1 MMKKPK
7 KASSDIAEA
16 LSFPKKGDTLE
27 GTKVLEAKYALE
39 KGTIFRYEILFPKGT
54 RAKAIPSLLSTF
66 FNTQMVGTERSLI
79 VRHHDY
85 AVKARSTGVAVIGA
99 MHVVPVAL
107 ANPGMQEFD
116 EDYSK
121 MEMTNPETYFRAF
134 DCKNFSAPQMR
145 AKLFSL
151 VSYMGE
157 NYGYYDGEKLYHRRA
172 SLIMPKIKITKAVKN
187 AKMMYHTHPS
197 RDEPSLSSAED
208 YLLYFDLSHKPRSIR
223 DFYTIMADR
232 LDHFKITPKKGSKKN
247 FLKVSEDKFIDEANA
262 KIDDLEKKW
271 SKKYPKES
279 SNDDDDLRYC
289 EAITKDLVAWLNQKY
304 GSMFTIQYK
313 CHYKVK
319 KNPPKMEAD
328 DLHMNDE
335 FLKRAIVDISSRDY
349 GWPVSDSKIEPHEEY
364 AYWHQRYYTMHLK
377 DTYMTLGVN
386 LQPAEKR
393 VSDAFMARR
402 FADSVYSNEEALNL
416 LNLSHDISM
425 SDRKVRDGGGY
436 TSRLEELCAY
446 FGITE
451 EALETLTVLQEV
463 IREHDIFG
471 ETAQTLSGDYYP
483 LALLS
488 YYSINAVEVMKK
500 VKRNE
505 LDLEI
510 ARLEIYNKL
519 KQRIG
524 DTLGKV
530 LIVPRTRNPEIQ
542 SHVFVDSLLN
552 PPVHQ
557 QSVEALTQFPP
568 QAFEFPD
575 IIREALD
582 EFDPAKYDPT
592 KKLFGEK
599 QLILRVRT
607 KNGMTTMMIY
617 RRTGTAQIKAPTI
630 EDAMEAAQK
639 VNRALY
645 TVGARGVKLDEDF
658 TISLPDV
665 AKNPSEAQ
673 VITISGPSGSGKST
687 MTRNLLKMLP
697 NAKTIPSITTR
708 QRRRSDKVGEKIHV
722 SPEAFKKMMTTGEL
736 VAVQLQKNGH
746 YYGKRRSDFKHKGYI
761 IIDVSLSGFNALKKT
776 FPGLFS
782 IYLEPVEDPKTIE
795 QRLIR
800 RGDIS
805 VMEAKGRAQNIP
817 SHIESSKKI
826 DFDARILTRR
836 GQFDKASLT
845 AFQLIP
851 KKNPDTAEGR
861 LSDLTMLAT
870 HTVEELDNPDDLPT
884 IQQCA
889 DSVTRE
895 NFLGGGAFGKV
906 FEIPGTNYLF
916 KVNKRSLGDSK
927 GIHPEW
933 KKLIEYLDGKID
945 SYAYQTVG
953 VTRYRVD
960 YGIPFEVGQPRAWL
974 KRENGGP
981 EPDTVMNKVKGY
993 TIASKIPQARYEGK
1007 DKFKQRQQALRGEKN
1022 FYPEQKIDAYY
1033 EHVENISKMPQENVN
1048 ELVRQMAYLIS
1059 KGIPQDIH
1067 SGNMIYDVEE
1077 QKITLVDWFWDEQQ
1091 KGGTVYGNS
1100 PSMTGLF
1107 ERTIM
1112 VQWQRGMLQYFEDL
1126 VWHDRFSKAHDKVI
1140 QAKEPFKKQVLL
1152 WLDKVVAAFEANKVK
1167 RGRYDYI
1174 NSFFSGTIKEGE
1186 SYEVA
1191 IRRAIERPGREQHG
1205 DFEFVD
1211 RGRYELLENPKK
1223 DLFDWFEDWA
1233 KLINM
1238 KNKELKTF
1246 LDSDWGKVAGLS
1258 PEEAKK
1264 LGINSGRTSG
1274 RRILAMRK
1282 KLGLGGPKDYIKGP
1296 RHLEDMYAKAI
1307 DNWTGPATKKGT
1319 DWYWCTRQVRFNK
1332 RFMGD
1337 NFGERKGPLVK
1348 KQKTQNQPSRRLLSL
1363 WVWGHDPWRYARK
1376 NGVNRMPKCP
1386 DVPWVGRTEKIK
1398 YGKIE
1403 VIPGPRKN
1411 PPVKLVSRAGTDDN
1425 VSRFFNKKTGEELT
1439 GKVFDSATIDTKGGV
1454 SLEVGE
1460 ETSPIE
1466 LVGVKRQYNVA
1477 KLNDRG
1483 VVQVDGGSNRLFEKI
1498 DFKLP
1503 VHLEHDPMSLGEPS
1517 AFISTRGVLIFDKS
1531 EDNYTLVKR
1540 NEITDWQGGSKSDSP
1555 LLVPLYKY
1563 AKVVKRTPGEHGRPV
1578 ENPMAPGYQSYGW
1591 TTQDWRSIK
1600 VNNKGEIDYSQKC
1613 GAEGT
1618 KTPSGSPRLCL
1629 PAAVVKSLIR
1639 TDSGKDV
1646 IRTQARKKARAK
1658 KGERVPWHP
1667 RIKKIWKRIEDKTVK
1682 DRPKSNPPVD
1692 KVWVRNA
1699 KRQVWTEEGTLDFM
1713 GLESAPYE
1721 SFTYRYYIYEA
1732 ENKLAF
1738 AEITHTPE
1746 ERKVRLDLIGV
1757 ADDARGKK
1765 YGEALLARIKDDHP
1779 GHTITLVRSSRSAI
1793 EGVEN
1798 ILGRRAS
1805 PVPDDVLKGWYQ
1817 RNGFRAL
1824 MSEVGKPVWGTSE
1837 QGRRKIISRG
1847 EERESARMVAINPPE
1862 WRHGEFSEEDPF
1874 EEYF

>member
-1 MMKKPK
+1 
-7 KASSDIAEA
+7 
-16 LSFPKKGDTLE
+16 
-27 GTKVLEAKYALE
+27 
-39 KGTIFRYEILFPKGT
+39 
-54 RAKAIPSLLSTF
+54 
-66 FNTQMVGTERSLI
+66 
-79 VRHHDY
+79 
-85 AVKARSTGVAVIGA
+85 
-99 MHVVPVAL
+99 
-107 ANPGMQEFD
+107 
-116 EDYSK
+116 
-121 MEMTNPETYFRAF
+121 
-134 DCKNFSAPQMR
+134 
-145 AKLFSL
+145 
-151 VSYMGE
+151 
-157 NYGYYDGEKLYHRRA
+157 
-172 SLIMPKIKITKAVKN
+172 
-187 AKMMYHTHPS
+187 
-197 RDEPSLSSAED
+197 
-208 YLLYFDLSHKPRSIR
+208 
-223 DFYTIMADR
+223 
-232 LDHFKITPKKGSKKN
+232 
-247 FLKVSEDKFIDEANA
+247 
-262 KIDDLEKKW
+262 
-271 SKKYPKES
+271 
-279 SNDDDDLRYC
+279 
-289 EAITKDLVAWLNQKY
+289 
-304 GSMFTIQYK
+304 
-313 CHYKVK
+313 
-319 KNPPKMEAD
+319 
-328 DLHMNDE
+328 
-335 FLKRAIVDISSRDY
+335 
-349 GWPVSDSKIEPHEEY
+349 
-364 AYWHQRYYTMHLK
+364 
-377 DTYMTLGVN
+377 
-386 LQPAEKR
+386 
-393 VSDAFMARR
+393 
-402 FADSVYSNEEALNL
+402 
-416 LNLSHDISM
+416 
-425 SDRKVRDGGGY
+425 
-436 TSRLEELCAY
+436 
-446 FGITE
+446 
-451 EALETLTVLQEV
+451 
-463 IREHDIFG
+463 
-471 ETAQTLSGDYYP
+471 
-483 LALLS
+483 
-488 YYSINAVEVMKK
+488 
-500 VKRNE
+500 
-505 LDLEI
+505 
-510 ARLEIYNKL
+510 
-519 KQRIG
+519 
-524 DTLGKV
+524 
-530 LIVPRTRNPEIQ
+530 
-542 SHVFVDSLLN
+542 
-552 PPVHQ
+552 
-557 QSVEALTQFPP
+557 
-568 QAFEFPD
+568 
-575 IIREALD
+575 
-582 EFDPAKYDPT
+582 
-592 KKLFGEK
+592 
-599 QLILRVRT
+599 
-607 KNGMTTMMIY
+607 
-617 RRTGTAQIKAPTI
+617 
-630 EDAMEAAQK
+630 
-639 VNRALY
+639 
-645 TVGARGVKLDEDF
+645 
-658 TISLPDV
+658 
-665 AKNPSEAQ
+665 
-673 VITISGPSGSGKST
+673 

-851 KKNPDTAEGR
+851 KKNPDTTGGR
-861 LSDLTMLAT
+861 LSDLTVLAT
-870 HTVEELDNPDDLPT
+870 HTVEELDNPDELPT

-1126 VWHDRFSKAHDKVI
+1126 VRHDRFSKAHDKVI

-1191 IRRAIERPGREQHG
+1191 IRRAIERPGREQYG

-1274 RRILAMRK
+1274 RRILKMRE

-1386 DVPWVGRTEKIK
+1386 DVPWVGMTEKRK

-1411 PPVKLVSRAGTDDN
+1411 PVWT
-1425 VSRFFNKKTGEELT
+1425 
-1439 GKVFDSATIDTKGGV
+1439 
-1454 SLEVGE
+1454 E
-1460 ETSPIE
+1460 ETE
-1466 LVGVKRQYNVA
+1466 AMK
-1477 KLNDRG
+1477 
-1483 VVQVDGGSNRLFEKI
+1483 
-1498 DFKLP
+1498 
-1503 VHLEHDPMSLGEPS
+1503 
-1517 AFISTRGVLIFDKS
+1517 
-1531 EDNYTLVKR
+1531 
-1540 NEITDWQGGSKSDSP
+1540 
-1555 LLVPLYKY
+1555 
-1563 AKVVKRTPGEHGRPV
+1563 
-1578 ENPMAPGYQSYGW
+1578 NPMAPGYNSYAW

-1667 RIKKIWKRIEDKTVK
+1667 RIKKIWKSIEDKTVK

-1793 EGVEN
+1793 EGVEK

>member
-16 LSFPKKGDTLE
+16 LSFPKKGDVLE
-27 GTKVLEAKYALE
+27 GTQVLDSKYTMD
-39 KGTIFRYEILFPKGT
+39 KGTIFRYELLFPKGT

-107 ANPGMQEFD
+107 ANPGIQEFD

-208 YLLYFDLSHKPRSIR
+208 YLLYFDLSHAPRSIR

-289 EAITKDLVAWLNQKY
+289 EAITKDLVSWLNKKY

-319 KNPPKMEAD
+319 KNPPKLEAD

-402 FADSVYSNEEALNL
+402 FSDSVYSNEEALNL

-436 TSRLEELCAY
+436 TSRLEELCTY

-510 ARLEIYNKL
+510 ARVEIYNKL

-530 LIVPRTRNPEIQ
+530 LIAPRTRNPEVQ
-542 SHVFVDSLLN
+542 PHVFVDSLLN
-552 PPVHQ
+552 PPVRQ
-557 QSVEALTQFPP
+557 QAVQAQTQFPP

-592 KKLFGEK
+592 KKLFGDK
-599 QLILRVRT
+599 QLSLRVRT

-617 RRTGTAQIKAPTI
+617 RRTGSAQIKAPTM

-826 DFDARILTRR
+826 DFDARILTQR
-836 GQFDKASLT
+836 GQFEKAALT

-851 KKNPDTAEGR
+851 KKNPDTTGGR

-870 HTVEELDNPDDLPT
+870 HTVEELDNPDELPT

-916 KVNKRSLGDSK
+916 KVNERSFGEFE
-927 GIHPEW
+927 GNNPEW
-933 KKLIEYLDGKID
+933 KKLTDYLDGKGD

-974 KRENGGP
+974 RRENGGP

-1007 DKFKQRQQALRGEKN
+1007 DKFKQRQQALRGKKN

-1077 QKITLVDWFWDEQQ
+1077 QKITLVDWFWDEKQ
-1091 KGGTVYGNS
+1091 KGGTTRGNS

-1107 ERTIM
+1107 ERTMMI
-1112 VQWQRGMLQYFEDL
+1112 QWQRGMLTYFENL
-1126 VWHDRFSKAHDKVI
+1126 VKHDRFSKAHGKVI
-1140 QAKEPFKKQVLL
+1140 DAKEPFKQQALL
-1152 WLDKVVAAFEANKVK
+1152 WLDKVVAAFEANNIK
-1167 RGRYDYI
+1167 RGRYDYL
-1174 NSFFSGTIKEGE
+1174 NSFYSGTIKEGE

-1191 IRRAIERPGREQHG
+1191 IRRAIERPGREQFG

-1258 PEEAKK
+1258 PQEAKK

-1274 RRILAMRK
+1274 RRILKMRE

-1296 RHLEDMYAKAI
+1296 THASLLFIKAQK
-1307 DNWTGPATKKGT
+1307 NWTGPATKKGT

-1403 VIPGPRKN
+1403 VIQGPRK
-1411 PPVKLVSRAGTDDN
+1411 
-1425 VSRFFNKKTGEELT
+1425 
-1439 GKVFDSATIDTKGGV
+1439 
-1454 SLEVGE
+1454 
-1460 ETSPIE
+1460 
-1466 LVGVKRQYNVA
+1466 
-1477 KLNDRG
+1477 
-1483 VVQVDGGSNRLFEKI
+1483 
-1498 DFKLP
+1498 
-1503 VHLEHDPMSLGEPS
+1503 
-1517 AFISTRGVLIFDKS
+1517 
-1531 EDNYTLVKR
+1531 
-1540 NEITDWQGGSKSDSP
+1540 
-1555 LLVPLYKY
+1555 
-1563 AKVVKRTPGEHGRPV
+1563 
-1578 ENPMAPGYQSYGW
+1578 NPMAPGYQSYGW

-1600 VNNKGEIDYSQKC
+1600 VNNKGDIDYSEKC

-1639 TDSGKDV
+1639 TESGKDV

-1682 DRPKSNPPVD
+1682 DRPNPSEADFFPGDAHSFSPYATAQTIPITALQNPPVD

-1699 KRQVWTEEGTLDFM
+1699 KRQAWTEEGTLDFM

-1738 AEITHTPE
+1738 AEITHKPE
-1746 ERKVRLDLIGV
+1746 ERKVSLDLIGV

-1765 YGEALLARIKDDHP
+1765 YGEALLERIKDDYP
-1779 GHTITLVRSSRSAI
+1779 GHTITLVRASEAAI
-1793 EGVEN
+1793 KGVEKN
-1798 ILGRRAS
+1798 LGRRAT
-1805 PVPDDVLKGWYQ
+1805 PVPDDVLKRWYQ

-1824 MSEVGKPVWGTSE
+1824 MGEQGKAVWGISE
-1837 QGRRKIISRG
+1837 EGRRKIISRG
-1847 EERESARMVAINPPE
+1847 DIPESQFMVAINPSE
-1862 WRHGEFSEEDPF
+1862 WRHGEFAEEDPF